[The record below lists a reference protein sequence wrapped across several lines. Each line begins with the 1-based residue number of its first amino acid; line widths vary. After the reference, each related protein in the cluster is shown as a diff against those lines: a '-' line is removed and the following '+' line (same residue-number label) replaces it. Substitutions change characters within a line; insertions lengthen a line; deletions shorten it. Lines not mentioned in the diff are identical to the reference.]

1 MWVAAAVVVLG
12 LLTVSLVQLFTRPVD
27 PFDPPALLA
36 PSRSAPPEA
45 SSAEGTSPSPT
56 PETTAPGSRPP
67 TPSSGAS
74 GETPPSTATTAP
86 GNIGLGPEGS
96 ADDAPVLA
104 RGDRGDN
111 VLDLQRRL
119 RTAGIDTAPLDGVY
133 GQPTEAAVQNY
144 QALRGIRTDPSGVY
158 GPDTRTVLEAET

>member
-12 LLTVSLVQLFTRPVD
+12 VLTVSLVHLFTRPVD

-36 PSRSAPPEA
+36 PSASAPPEA
-45 SSAEGTSPSPT
+45 TSPEETSPSPP
-56 PETTAPGSRPP
+56 PETTAPESRPSE
-67 TPSSGAS
+67 PSSGTS
-74 GETPPSTATTAP
+74 GESSASPATTAP
-86 GNIGLGPEGS
+86 GNAGLGPEGS
-96 ADDAPVLA
+96 VDDAPVLA
-104 RGDRGDN
+104 RGDRGTN

-119 RTAGIDTAPLDGVY
+119 RTAGIGTAPLDGVY

-158 GPDTRTVLEAET
+158 GPDTRAVLEAET